1 MKLFKL
7 CFFIFSLILST
18 FIGKAQDKILTG
30 VYAGIQYGGPLPDHK
45 ASGTSGK
52 AYTGPHAGIF
62 MKVPFRNKWAM
73 ESSLKYTYTVIDYK
87 QNIGPRDTLY
97 PLQLDTSVYMIPTT
111 YTSNVSGRMT
121 FHKLTLTAGIS
132 YTVFRFLEISISPYF
147 SLILE
152 GSDTL
157 SNHIVVGD
165 HYIDDWVHTV
175 NSSYLKKYDF
185 GIDFHADF
193 LIYRGLFA
201 SIRADRSFLNI
212 YQSDYYAAN
221 TANKAKF
228 YHTYFYVSL
237 GYRIGVK

>member
-7 CFFIFSLILST
+7 YFFIFSLLVLTSIC
-18 FIGKAQDKILTG
+18 KAQDKIHIG
-30 VYAGIQYGGPLPDHK
+30 AFAGIQYGGPLPDHK

-62 MKVPFRNKWAM
+62 MKVPVRNKWAL
-73 ESSLKYTYTVIDYK
+73 ESTLKYTYSVVDYK
-87 QNIGPRDTLY
+87 QNIGKRDTLY
-97 PLQLDTSVYMIPTT
+97 PLQIDTSVYMIPTT
-111 YTSNVSGRMT
+111 YTSQVSGRMT
-121 FHKLTLTAGIS
+121 FHKLTLSAGIS

-147 SLILE
+147 SLILK
-152 GSDTL
+152 GMDTL

-165 HYIDDWVHTV
+165 HYIDDQVHTV
-175 NSSYLKKYDF
+175 NSSYLKNYDF

-193 LIYRGLFA
+193 LIYHGIFG

-212 YQSDYYAAN
+212 YKSDYYAAN
-221 TANKAKF
+221 AGNKAKF

-237 GYRIGVK
+237 GYRIGIK